1 MFPLV
6 VHYDSIKSRFCSG
19 LLWLTS
25 CWSQL
30 PRLNHFVSLEVV
42 GPNLLLGG
50 TKAAMALACDPRGS
64 AGSWGHGVLNE
75 ITGDFYGSIHSIN
88 RAFLVL
94 LTGITGITRA
104 ITGQVVLN
112 QIVGCNV
119 ETRCLS
125 VALCFWGTKT
135 SWFVVYL
142 PLWKI
147 WVRQLGWF
155 FPIYSEINNVP
166 NHQPASHRIP
176 CGTAA
181 WLFWIRDWHLN
192 PAYFRVTSESWS
204 WTGFS
209 QIPLHQTRA
218 YPLTPTEL
226 GKKKHGENKGLKL
239 SQKNAQMPTIPLE
252 LGKNT
257 HHASQTFRQHKV
269 IAGEYYSKPKM

>member
-6 VHYDSIKSRFCSG
+6 VHYDSIKSRFCSW

-50 TKAAMALACDPRGS
+50 TQLRSKRAIQEALQF
-64 AGSWGHGVLNE
+64 WGYGVLNE
-75 ITGDFYGSIHSIN
+75 ITGDFYGIIHSIN

-94 LTGITGITRA
+94 LTGITRA
-104 ITGQVVLN
+104 ITGQLVLN
-112 QIVGCNV
+112 QIIGCKV

-147 WVRQLGWF
+147 RVRQLGWF

-166 NHQPASHRIP
+166 NHQPASLRIP
-176 CGTAA
+176 CSTDA
-181 WLFWIRDWHLN
+181 WLFWIRDWQSDISILPIFVWHWGH
-192 PAYFRVTSESWS
+192 PTTSESWS

-209 QIPLHQTRA
+209 QIPLHQTR
-218 YPLTPTEL
+218 LTRLPQQNL
-226 GKKKHGENKGLKL
+226 GKKTRRKQRTE
-239 SQKNAQMPTIPLE
+239 T
-252 LGKNT
+252 
-257 HHASQTFRQHKV
+257 
-269 IAGEYYSKPKM
+269 